1 MSRHPRSVRKTLALV
16 ASAALLVLVSACS
29 NSSGNG
35 GGNSNGADATVSVK
49 DGGAI
54 VIGAE
59 QEPDCADWLGTC
71 AGAIWGSYTMKEA
84 TVPVAFVV
92 RKKGDHWVPE
102 ASDLLA
108 GEPTT
113 EATGTGQTI
122 TYKIKPE
129 AVWSD
134 GTPITSE
141 DLKYTALQIRDGKDI
156 FDKTGYD
163 KVASVDTPD
172 PKTAVVTLKQPYA
185 GWKVLFSSGY
195 GVLPSHLL
203 AGKNRDALLKDG
215 YTWSGGPWIIESW
228 KRGTSVTLVPNEKY
242 WGDKPK
248 LDKVTFQFIT
258 DTAAAFQALK
268 SGQVDALY
276 PSPQLDALSQIAAGI
291 PNTKSQVDA
300 QTGNLEAIW
309 LNNAKFP
316 FDSEP
321 VRQALAYSIDRKAV
335 VNRLFGSIGVEEPA
349 QSFFTPILNTYGE
362 SAFDEYKL
370 DLDKVDELMTGDGW
384 AKNRSGIWAKG
395 GKPAAFAVE
404 TLAGNKRRDL
414 TLQILQAQLK
424 EAGFTLT
431 VHNTTPADLF
441 GKTAPN
447 GDFQAALYTLID
459 TFPDPTLSST
469 LASTSIPSKANGFS
483 GINFGRVNI
492 AGLDP
497 VLAEIDRELDQAKR
511 IEASKKADELI
522 AGAVPAVPMDA
533 VPNVLLW
540 STKLGGPI
548 EINPSQGPFWNLNE
562 WGLAK

>member
-1 MSRHPRSVRKTLALV
+1 MSRHPRRVRRTLALV
-16 ASAALLVLVSACS
+16 ASAALLALVTACS
-29 NSSGNG
+29 NSSAGTGGGNG
-35 GGNSNGADATVSVK
+35 GGDPVAVRQ
-49 DGGAI
+49 GGAI

-59 QEPDCADWLGTC
+59 AEPDCADWLGTC
-71 AGAIWGSYTMKEA
+71 AGSIWGSYTMKEA

-92 RKKGDHWVPE
+92 RKDGDHWVPK

-113 EATGTGQTI
+113 QATGGTQTI
-122 TYKIKPE
+122 TYKINPA

-134 GTPITSE
+134 GTPISAE
-141 DLKYTALQIRDGKDI
+141 DFKYTALQVRDGKDI

-163 KVASVDTPD
+163 KIASIATPD
-172 PKTAVVTLKQPYA
+172 PKTVVLSLKEPYA
-185 GWKVLFSSGY
+185 GWQQLFSSGY
-195 GVLPSHLL
+195 GVLPAHLL
-203 AGKNRDALLKDG
+203 AGKNRGALLKDG
-215 YTWSGGPWIIESW
+215 YTWSGGPWLIESW
-228 KRGTSVTLVPNEKY
+228 KRGTSVTLVPNPKY
-242 WGDKPK
+242 WGAKPK
-248 LDKVTFQFIT
+248 LDKVTFQFIA

-276 PSPQLDALSQIAAGI
+276 PTPQLDALSQIAAGI
-291 PNTKSQVDA
+291 PNTKSEVDA

-309 LNNAKFP
+309 LNNARFP
-316 FDSEP
+316 FDSQA

-335 VNRLFGSIGVEEPA
+335 VNRLFGSIGVKQPA
-349 QSFFTPILNTYGE
+349 QSFFTPILDTYGDA
-362 SAFDEYKL
+362 AFGEYEL
-370 DLDKVDELMTGDGW
+370 DLDKVESLMTGDGW
-384 AKNRSGIWAKG
+384 TKNGSGIWAKG

-414 TLQILQAQLK
+414 TLQILQAQLAK
-424 EAGFTLT
+424 AGFTMT

-447 GDFQAALYTLID
+447 GDFQAGLYTLID
-459 TFPDPTLSST
+459 TFPDPTLS
-469 LASTSIPSKANGFS
+469 ASFASSSIPSEANGFS

-497 VLAEIDRELDQAKR
+497 VLAEMDRELDPAKR
-511 IEASKKADELI
+511 IEASKKADQLL
-522 AGAVPAVPMDA
+522 ADAVPAVPMDA
-533 VPNVLLW
+533 LPNVLLW

-548 EINPSQGPFWNLNE
+548 AINPSEGPFWNLNE